1 MTVPRPKPTF
11 PFLDWPG
18 PIAFAHRGGA
28 LENPENT
35 MKAFGHA
42 VSLGYHYIE
51 TDVQLTADRVLIVF
65 HDDTLDRVTD
75 RLGRISEMT
84 WAEVG
89 RARVAGTEPIPRF
102 DELLAAWPEVRLNIE
117 PKREA
122 CVEPL
127 ADAIRRA
134 GAIDRVCVGSFN
146 DARVTRMR
154 RLLGPRLCTAAGV
167 AEIVRVKAASYGVPV
182 GNVASSCVQVSVGYK
197 GLPVV
202 DARFVDTAHKLAL
215 PVHIWTIDGPAQM
228 RRLLDLG
235 VDGIMTDR
243 PTALRKVLEDRGE
256 WVE

>member
-1 MTVPRPKPTF
+1 MTTARPKPTF

-35 MKAFGHA
+35 TKAFEHA
-42 VSLGYHYIE
+42 VSLGYRYIE
-51 TDVQLTADRVLIVF
+51 TDVQLTADGVLIVF

-75 RLGRISEMT
+75 RLGRIAEMT
-84 WAEVG
+84 WAEVS

-102 DELLAAWPEVRLNIE
+102 DDLLGAWPDLRVNVE

-122 CVEPL
+122 SVEPL
-127 ADAIRRA
+127 ANAISRA
-134 GAIDRVCVGSFN
+134 GAVDRVCVGSFN

-154 RLLGPRLCTAAGV
+154 RLLGPRLCTSAGI
-167 AEIVRVKAASYGVPV
+167 AEIIRIKAASYGLPV
-182 GNVASSCVQVSVGYK
+182 GNVATACVQVSVTYK

-202 DARFVDTAHKLAL
+202 DARFVRAAHRLAL

-228 RRLLDLG
+228 RRLLELG

-243 PTALRKVLEDRGE
+243 PTVLRRVLEDRGE
-256 WVE
+256 WVG